1 VVSQK
6 AAEVRD
12 LGDDALIDRL
22 AETKQELFN
31 LRFQHV
37 TGQLDNYS
45 RLPELKR
52 EIARINTELR
62 AREIAAHEALTKEA
76 VEKADG

>member
-22 AETKQELFN
+22 SETKQELFN

-37 TGQLDNYS
+37 TGQLDNYA

-62 AREIAAHEALTKEA
+62 VREIAAHEALANAA

>member
-1 VVSQK
+1 MVSQK
-6 AAEVRD
+6 AALLRD
-12 LGDDALIDRL
+12 LTDEALIERL
-22 AETKQELFN
+22 TETKQELFN

-62 AREIAAHEALTKEA
+62 AREIAAAEALEA
-76 VEKADG
+76 KT

>member
-1 VVSQK
+1 MASRR

-12 LGDDALIDRL
+12 LADDQLLQEL
-22 AETKQELFN
+22 ADTKEELFN

-45 RLPELKR
+45 RLGHLKR
-52 EIARINTELR
+52 EVARINTELR
-62 AREIAAHEALTKEA
+62 AREIAAAEALEN
-76 VEKADG
+76 ADG

>member
-1 VVSQK
+1 MASQH
-6 AAEVRD
+6 AALLRD
-12 LGDDALIDRL
+12 LTDEALFERRS
-22 AETKQELFN
+22 ETKQELFN

-62 AREIAAHEALTKEA
+62 AREIAAAEALEERK
-76 VEKADG
+76 

>member
-22 AETKQELFN
+22 SETKQELFN

-62 AREIAAHEALTKEA
+62 AREIAAHEALNTAA

>member
-1 VVSQK
+1 MVSK
-6 AAEVRD
+6 AATVLRD
-12 LGDDALIDRL
+12 LTDEALIDRL
-22 AETKQELFN
+22 AETKVELFN

-45 RLPELKR
+45 KLPALKR

-62 AREIAAHEALTKEA
+62 AREIAAAEALEQNA
-76 VEKADG
+76 

>member
-1 VVSQK
+1 MVSRK
-6 AAEVRD
+6 AAEVHD
-12 LGDDALIDRL
+12 LGDDILIDRL

-37 TGQLDNYS
+37 TGQLDNYA
-45 RLPELKR
+45 RLPALKR

-62 AREIAAHEALTKEA
+62 AREISAHEALTNAA